1 MFLLINVNQPCYNRR
16 ANKELNE
23 RLIIKDNLLADKENM
38 LNVKD
43 AEIQQLR

>member
-23 RLIIKDNLLADKENM
+23 KLIIKENLLK
-38 LNVKD
+38 VRD